1 MEWKND
7 SITVSIEDRGKYIKI
22 SQRNNVESSCKI
34 NFRPEQIDNLNQWLK
49 EAKEQALELREASR
63 NMVYEGG

>member
-7 SITVSIEDRGKYIKI
+7 SITVSIAERGKYIKI
-22 SQRNNVESSCKI
+22 SQHNNVENSCKI

-49 EAKEQALELREASR
+49 EAKEQATELREAAK